1 MNPDTGH
8 LIDLEKT
15 KKTLKE
21 LESEGYVPIPSDLQ
35 NAAQK
40 KLAGR
45 PEAFVSRNSGGKL
58 SNFAAQQ
65 RFLRIMQRK

>member
-8 LIDLEKT
+8 LIDLDKIDLEKWDE
-15 KKTLKE
+15 TLE
-21 LESEGYVPIPSDLQ
+21 EAGYVPIPPDLQ
-35 NAAQK
+35 KAAQK

-58 SNFAAQQ
+58 SNFN
-65 RFLRIMQRK
+65 RHLRAMQRK